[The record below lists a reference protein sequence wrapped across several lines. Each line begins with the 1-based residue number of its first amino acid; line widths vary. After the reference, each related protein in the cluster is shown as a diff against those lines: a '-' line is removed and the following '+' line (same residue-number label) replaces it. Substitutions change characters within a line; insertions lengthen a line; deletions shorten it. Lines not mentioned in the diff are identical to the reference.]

1 MRKRTNERS
10 GFTLMEISLT
20 VGILVILLTVT
31 LSISQNALRRS
42 GLRTAENVIIQTLR
56 RAQVLSQNNVDGFQW
71 GVYICS
77 GEPVVTECIGRA
89 SIVLYKR
96 DEFVS
101 QIADDQ
107 TFEIN
112 PNIVFSGDL
121 FALMIYDD
129 PDKTD
134 DPKGVTFQRFT
145 GEPTFDGSITF
156 EVGSEIRK
164 VTMNNKGVVER
175 F

>member
-10 GFTLMEISLT
+10 GFTLMEVSLT

-31 LSISQNALRRS
+31 LSISQNVLRRS
-42 GLRTAENVIIQTLR
+42 GLRMAENVIIQTLR
-56 RAQVLSQNNVDGFQW
+56 RAQVLSQNNVDGSRW

-77 GEPVVTECIGRA
+77 GEPVATGCTGRA

-96 DEFVS
+96 DDFEN

-112 PNIVFSGDL
+112 PNIEFKGSLFDLMKGDT
-121 FALMIYDD
+121 
-129 PDKTD
+129 P
-134 DPKGVTFQRFT
+134 PKGITFQRFT

-175 F
+175 Y

>member
-10 GFTLMEISLT
+10 GFTLMEVSLT
-20 VGILVILLTVT
+20 VGILVILLTIT

-42 GLRTAENVIIQTLR
+42 GLRMAENVIIQTLR

-77 GEPVVTECIGRA
+77 GEPVAMGCTGRA

-96 DEFVS
+96 DDFEN

-112 PNIVFSGDL
+112 PNIEFKGDL
-121 FALMIYDD
+121 FFLM
-129 PDKTD
+129 TD
-134 DPKGVTFQRFT
+134 NDSTPPRKGVTFQRFT

-175 F
+175 Y